1 MLKTASQA
9 ACFGQS
15 MVDLVGAM
23 GCGDEKE
30 KRFVGKLASTFARGR
45 AEACSVRNA
54 DRLFLTDSTSIRK
67 VWRLRIA
74 TCWCGA
80 AAKLWRFAHCP

>member
-1 MLKTASQA
+1 
-9 ACFGQS
+9 
-15 MVDLVGAM
+15 MVDLIGAM

-30 KRFVGKLASTFARGR
+30 KRFVGKLASTFARGW
-45 AEACSVRNA
+45 AEACGGRNA
-54 DRLFLTDSTSIRK
+54 DRLILTDSTSIRK